1 MLPDCRKEGDIFSI
15 PKFTVERKDVGSFM
29 EELRAFH
36 GEFRDCFF
44 RKETK
49 ENFFRYMVGQFS
61 ELERKSIEPIALSVE
76 NGTVRSMQRAVSD
89 AVWDE
94 DKMISRY
101 HGLVGEEVIG

>member
-15 PKFTVERKDVGSFM
+15 PKFTVEREDVDSFM
-29 EELRAFH
+29 EELRGFH

-49 ENFFRYMVGQFS
+49 KNFFRYMVGQFS

-76 NGTVRSMQRAVSD
+76 NGMVRSMQRAVSD
-89 AVWDE
+89 
-94 DKMISRY
+94 
-101 HGLVGEEVIG
+101 